1 MTQQNIQTTNPALEQ
16 FRRIMLERRGFKT
29 SQQTRQQSPKPATE
43 TIRDARH
50 ELDAWKAAAR
60 KRGNAQSGTPLGEK
74 SLKAAEFIKREKELG
89 HERPISKSIAAT
101 FGVNDAWARELI
113 RREFG
118 YCQKRN
124 WNTNTPRVNTIV
136 LHNKVRAYLAELT
149 VRPTLAAV
157 SIMFGVGHVS
167 AMKLIH
173 ERFGDIPPKPP
184 KQLEPV
190 SPMAHLVR
198 ANAAREWLVTQ
209 TERPSS
215 IRTFRATFHIGY
227 EPAIRLLDERFGKAA
242 K

>member
-16 FRRIMLERRGFKT
+16 FKRIMLERRGFKA
-29 SQQTRQQSPKPATE
+29 SQQTIAGATVA
-43 TIRDARH
+43 D
-50 ELDAWKAAAR
+50 WR
-60 KRGNAQSGTPLGEK
+60 KSVK
-74 SLKAAEFIKREKELG
+74 SLKDARNQIEKKNRDTAEKRAPTDRVRRAIEFIQSEKRSG

-101 FGVNDAWARELI
+101 FGVNDGWARELI

-124 WNTNTPRVNTIV
+124 WNTDTPRVNTIV

-157 SIMFGVGHVS
+157 SIMFCVGHVS

-184 KQLEPV
+184 KQIEPV
-190 SPMAHLVR
+190 RPMAHIVR
-198 ANAAREWLVTQ
+198 ANAAREWLATQ

-215 IRTFRATFHIGY
+215 IRTFRAAFHIGY